1 MKSLE
6 YIASEAILLPKDQ
19 RLTLAHRILSSL
31 EPAAGAEVDV
41 AWDEEIRERI
51 KRYDAGLTSG
61 IPGGDVFADLDK
73 KLVR

>member
-6 YIASEAILLPKDQ
+6 YIESEAILLPKDQ

-41 AWDEEIRERI
+41 AWEEEIRERI
-51 KRYDAGLTSG
+51 KRYDAGLAVG
-61 IPGGDVFADLDK
+61 IPGAEVFKELDK
-73 KLVR
+73 RLKG